1 LGKLLE
7 RSLRSD
13 FKLTMKE
20 TMMTTMEIMMTMMES
35 SE

>member
-13 FKLTMKE
+13 FKLTMM
-20 TMMTTMEIMMTMMES
+20 TMMTMMETMMTMMES